1 MQEDVAE
8 QPRPFEERERGTNR
22 KDLEVI
28 IQKRGETGTRLQA
41 SPVPHTAHIP
51 KVLVQVMR

>member
-1 MQEDVAE
+1 MQQDVFR
-8 QPRPFEERERGTNR
+8 QPRPFEERERGQN
-22 KDLEVI
+22 KGSDMS

>member
-1 MQEDVAE
+1 MREDVAE
-8 QPRPFEERERGTNR
+8 QPRTVEEREWGQN
-22 KDLEVI
+22 KGSDMS

>member
-1 MQEDVAE
+1 MS
-8 QPRPFEERERGTNR
+8 
-22 KDLEVI
+22 

-51 KVLVQVMR
+51 KVLV